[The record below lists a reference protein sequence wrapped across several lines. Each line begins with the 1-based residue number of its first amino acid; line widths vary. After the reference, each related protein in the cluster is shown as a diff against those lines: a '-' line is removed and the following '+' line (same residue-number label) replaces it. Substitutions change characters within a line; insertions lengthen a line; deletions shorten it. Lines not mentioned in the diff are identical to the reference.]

1 MPLLSIV
8 VALVVVGLLLWAVG
22 KIPVDPTIAKI
33 IRVLVVV
40 VACLWLLQA
49 LGLFTGG
56 PVIRLR

>member
-1 MPLLSIV
+1 MSLLSLV

-22 KIPVDPTIAKI
+22 QIPIDPTIAKI